1 MTSERLPTV
10 KVAAVQAAPVFLNR
24 EASIAKLDQLVGEAA
39 KNGAELVVFGESFIA
54 GFPIWGGVL
63 PAVDQH
69 ELHQRLFESAITV
82 PGRHA
87 EMLGQIAA
95 RNDVVLSVG
104 VNERAAHSLGQVFN
118 SNLIF
123 DRHGQLVNHRRKLV
137 ATWYE
142 RLTWSHGDA
151 YDLKPV
157 DLDGWGLGALIC
169 GENTNTLARYTLL
182 AQGERLH
189 IASYPPSWP
198 FDQRPGAPE
207 YDLEDS
213 IRIRSAAHS
222 FEGKVFSVVAAT
234 ALDDEAVDS
243 VARGDERIEKLLRST
258 PTASLIVG
266 PRGETLAGP
275 LVGQEGILY
284 AEVNLADEV
293 VLKQAHDIVGTY
305 QRPDIFQLTV
315 DNTRHQP
322 IALKVPPTG
331 VTRQAAPTAVTGAE
345 LHV

>member
-1 MTSERLPTV
+1 MLSEQLPTI
-10 KVAAVQAAPVFLNR
+10 KVAAVQAAPVFLDR
-24 EASIAKLDQLVGEAA
+24 DATIAKLDRLVGEAA
-39 KNGAELVVFGESFIA
+39 REDAELVVFGESFVA
-54 GFPIWGGVL
+54 GFPIWNGVL

-69 ELHQRLFESAITV
+69 ELHQRLFESSITV
-82 PGRHA
+82 PGVQTQ
-87 EMLGQIAA
+87 ELGQIAA
-95 RNDVVLSVG
+95 NHGVVLSVG
-104 VNERAAHSLGQVFN
+104 INERASHTLGQVFN

-123 DRHGQLVNHRRKLV
+123 DRAGCLVNHRRKLV

-151 YDLKPV
+151 HDLKPV
-157 DLDGWGLGALIC
+157 DIGGWGLGALIC

-189 IASYPPSWP
+189 IATYPPSWP
-198 FDQRPGAPE
+198 FDQRSDVPE

-234 ALDDEAVDS
+234 ALDDEAVES
-243 VARGDERIEKLLRST
+243 VAQGDERIAKLLRST

-275 LVGQEGILY
+275 LVGREGILY
-284 AEVNLADEV
+284 AEVNLADEIA
-293 VLKQAHDIVGTY
+293 LKQAHDIVGTY
-305 QRPDIFQLTV
+305 QRSDIFHLTV
-315 DNTRHQP
+315 DNTRP
-322 IALKVPPTG
+322 ESITI
-331 VTRQAAPTAVTGAE
+331 QAPLVDGASVASPSE
-345 LHV
+345 PKG